1 MPKTVRASDL
11 EKARQRVAARVRA
24 LRTERRWTQTEL
36 AKKLDLS
43 QARLS
48 EIERGGG
55 SFTAEQLLEVLR
67 LFNVTVD
74 EFTVRSG
81 VEDELQNALERLGAL
96 HLRAVPSALPSARL
110 GGVRAAVRETLLS
123 PRDSRLV
130 LALAPVL
137 VANVDTLSLDVLHD
151 ELTAVGFPVRVP
163 WLVENVHAALFLN
176 RVAPGRLAATRWH
189 RARTV
194 LGDFISRH
202 PAPRSGAAPQVDH
215 LDSSLR
221 SERSLAQVLAS
232 ASEISRRW
240 GVVSELQPE
249 HFADALR
256 AADVA
261 G

>member
-1 MPKTVRASDL
+1 M
-11 EKARQRVAARVRA
+11 RA
-24 LRTERRWTQTEL
+24 LRTERRWTQAEL
-36 AKKLDLS
+36 AKKLGLS

-48 EIERGGG
+48 EIERGDG

-67 LFNVTVD
+67 LFNVTLD
-74 EFTVRSG
+74 EFTEPRVL
-81 VEDELQNALERLGAL
+81 EDELQNALERLGAG
-96 HLRAVPSALPSARL
+96 HLRGVSSGLPSVRVAK
-110 GGVRAAVRETLLS
+110 VRAAVRETLLS

-137 VANVDTLSLDVLHD
+137 LANLDALSLDLLHD
-151 ELTAVGFPVRVP
+151 ELATLGFPARLP
-163 WLVENVHAALFLN
+163 WLVENLHAALFLN
-176 RVAPGRLAATRWH
+176 RVAPGRVAAARWH

-194 LGDFISRH
+194 LGDFIARH
-202 PAPRSGAAPQVDH
+202 PGPQSGAISRFDH

-221 SERSLAQVLAS
+221 SDRSLAQVLAS
-232 ASEISRRW
+232 ASEISRKW

-256 AADVA
+256 SADVA